1 MKQGI
6 VALTALAVVG
16 SAACASSRHPTAA
29 VGPVQQARNDSSH
42 PAYTPADVHFIGGMI
57 GHHAQAI
64 QMAGWCASHDATPSL
79 LPLCER
85 IVVAQKDE
93 IAFAQR
99 WLRERGEYVPPADP
113 RGHIMQGSDMPML
126 MPGMLTP
133 QQMAQLDAAR
143 GRDFDRLFLQYMIM
157 HHQGAITMVQQLLAT
172 TGAAQDGTVFRFAS
186 DVNADQTTEINRMTL
201 MLDDLKRSSQ

>member
-6 VALTALAVVG
+6 AALTALAVVG
-16 SAACASSRHPTAA
+16 TAACASSRHPIAV
-29 VGPVQQARNDSSH
+29 VGPVQRARNDSSH

-64 QMAGWCASHDATPSL
+64 QMAGWCASHDASPSL

-133 QQMAQLDAAR
+133 QQMTQLDAAR

>member
-1 MKQGI
+1 
-6 VALTALAVVG
+6 
-16 SAACASSRHPTAA
+16 
-29 VGPVQQARNDSSH
+29 
-42 PAYTPADVHFIGGMI
+42 
-57 GHHAQAI
+57 
-64 QMAGWCASHDATPSL
+64 MAGWCASHDASPSL
-79 LPLCER
+79 RPLCER

-99 WLRERGEYVPPADP
+99 WLRERSEYVPPADP

-133 QQMAQLDAAR
+133 PEMAQLDSAR
-143 GRDFDRLFLQYMIM
+143 GRAFDRWFLQYMIM

-172 TGAAQDGTVFRFAS
+172 PGAAQDGPVFRFAS